1 VTTVLVEVDG
11 ERCQGHNR
19 CVIACPEVFES
30 DEFGYSVV
38 KMPEVRPE
46 LEPQVRL
53 AEADC
58 PENAITVEEAPTTG

>member
-1 VTTVLVEVDG
+1 VTSVLVEVDG

-19 CVIACPEVFES
+19 CVVACPEVFES
-30 DEFGYSVV
+30 DEYGYAVV
-38 KMPEVRPE
+38 RLREVGPE

-58 PENAITVEEAPTTG
+58 PENAITVEEASTTG

>member
-1 VTTVLVEVDG
+1 MTVLVEVDG
-11 ERCQGHNR
+11 QLCQGHNR

-38 KMPEVRPE
+38 KMPEVEPE

>member
-1 VTTVLVEVDG
+1 MTPVRVEVDG
-11 ERCQGHNR
+11 QRCQGHNR

-30 DEFGYSVV
+30 DEYGYSVV
-38 KMPEVRPE
+38 KLPEVGPE

-58 PENAITVEEAPTTG
+58 PENAITVVRASTTG